1 MWCPEPRVSKLFAP
15 KPSTEPQA
23 SKVSDSS
30 TIIAAPYRPKHRPGL
45 AHHLRRYAP
54 IAALVV
60 VALLVILGS
69 WFLFTAKRIEFVVVE
84 LDGSAIATSID
95 ITVEEG
101 FSLSLTNLRLMREG
115 EYRILIAAPGYLPI
129 EDALIIDDDSRRF
142 EYRLERLPA
151 RLAVSSEP
159 SGATISLDG
168 TEVDTTPFRDVKV
181 PAGTWV
187 IQATLPLYTPIEQEI
202 TLEGRGLAR
211 QLHLEFEPNFARV
224 RLTSSPSGAEV
235 LVDRETSGITPLE
248 IELEAGSREL
258 VFRKKGYA
266 NKTVTL
272 DLIANEAQSPP
283 SVQLEKAS
291 ASLRVESTPKDA
303 VVLVNG
309 AYQGVS
315 PIRLSLT
322 PERTHSIRVRK
333 TGYEEST
340 KSVTLAPGAS
350 KTMRFDLTRSI
361 GEVLVSVW
369 PADSTLLVDG
379 REQPEANTR
388 LQLSSEPHRL
398 EFSRLGYAPVV
409 REITPR
415 AGFTQRVDVRL
426 MTIEDARL
434 ARLVPEIKTSSNQT
448 LVLLKPT
455 TIELGASRREAG
467 RRANEVLRTV
477 PLVREFYL
485 ATTEVT
491 NAEFRAFAPGHSSG
505 RHAGHLL
512 DGERQPAVGIRW
524 EEAARYCNW
533 LSEQDGLEPVYDI
546 RGATVEG
553 WDVSRS
559 GYRLPTEAE
568 WAWAARYVGI
578 GQALLKTPWGDSP
591 RPPERHGNYA
601 DTSATYVVSRVIF
614 GYNDNHI
621 VSAPVAS
628 FAPNQHGIFD
638 MGGNVAEWIQDFYE
652 QTPAA
657 QQPPDATGPANGEYH
672 VIRGSSWMHGSV
684 SDLRLSYRDYGVEG
698 RADLGFRIAKYV
710 E

>member
-1 MWCPEPRVSKLFAP
+1 M
-15 KPSTEPQA
+15 
-23 SKVSDSS
+23 
-30 TIIAAPYRPKHRPGL
+30 
-45 AHHLRRYAP
+45 
-54 IAALVV
+54 AALIVIV
-60 VALLVILGS
+60 LLVGLGS
-69 WFLFTAKRIEFVVVE
+69 WFLFTAKRIEIVVVE
-84 LDGSAIATSID
+84 LDGSAIPTSTV
-95 ITVEEG
+95 ITINEG
-101 FSLSLTNLRLMREG
+101 FSLSLANLRLMREG
-115 EYRILIAAPGYLPI
+115 EYRIQIGAPGYVSI
-129 EDALIIDDDSRRF
+129 EDVLIIDDNSRSF

-168 TEVDTTPFRDVKV
+168 TELGTTPFRDVQV
-181 PAGTWV
+181 PAGTWAV
-187 IQATLPLYTPIEQEI
+187 QATLPLYTPIEQELI
-202 TLEGRGLAR
+202 LEGRDLL
-211 QLHLEFEPNFARV
+211 QELHLEFEPNFARV
-224 RLTSSPSGAEV
+224 QLTSSPSGAEV
-235 LVDRETSGITPLE
+235 LVDRQLSGVTPFEIDLE
-248 IELEAGSREL
+248 SGPREL
-258 VFRKKGYA
+258 VFRKAGYA

-272 DLIANEAQSPP
+272 EVIANEAQNPP

-291 ASLRVESTPKDA
+291 ASVRVESNPEDA

-340 KSVTLAPGAS
+340 QRVTLAPGAS
-350 KTMRFDLTRSI
+350 RRLRFDLTRSI
-361 GEVLVSVW
+361 GEVLVNVW
-369 PADSTLLVDG
+369 PEDTTLLVDG

-388 LQLSSEPHRL
+388 LELSSEPHRL
-398 EFSRLGYAPVV
+398 EFRRLGYAPEV

-426 MTIEDARL
+426 MTLEDARL
-434 ARLVPEIKTSSNQT
+434 ARLVPEIRTSSNQT

-505 RHAGHLL
+505 SHAGHVL
-512 DGERQPAVGIRW
+512 DGDRQPAVGVRW
-524 EEAARYCNW
+524 DEAARYCNW
-533 LSEQDGLEPVYDI
+533 LSQQDGLTPVYNI
-546 RGATVEG
+546 RGAKVEG
-553 WDVSRS
+553 WDISRS

-568 WAWAARYVGI
+568 WAWAARYVGKE
-578 GQALLKTPWGDSP
+578 QALLKTPWGDTP

-614 GYNDNHI
+614 GYNDNYI

-628 FAPNQHGIFD
+628 FAPNQHGLYD
-638 MGGNVAEWIQDFYE
+638 MGGNVAEWVQDFYE
-652 QTPAA
+652 QTPSPE
-657 QQPPDATGPANGEYH
+657 QPPDATGPPEGEYH